1 MKNPRLLTAL
11 ALATLALAAA
21 LATTVVVRADVS
33 TPATS
38 SVTLSPAGL
47 TR

>member
-21 LATTVVVRADVS
+21 LATTVVVRADAPSQAQSPV
-33 TPATS
+33 AR
-38 SVTLSPAGL
+38 SPAVL